1 MMTLTRFH
9 FDAMK
14 ERNFGQVTAFD
25 DEGEWAF
32 EIHGG
37 FTYRKESIEQ
47 LEDDIRSA
55 RAWVRDQKRRQ
66 ADNETPELPME

>member
-14 ERNFGQVTAFD
+14 ERNFGQVTAFK
-25 DEGEWAF
+25 ENGEWAF
-32 EIHGG
+32 ELHGG
-37 FTYRKESIEQ
+37 CTYRKKSIEQ

-55 RAWVRDQKRRQ
+55 RMWVRDQERRQ
-66 ADNETPELPME
+66 ADTETPELPME